1 MDAVS
6 GAAESASG
14 AMTGEDDTSEEG
26 SSDE

>member
-1 MDAVS
+1 VVS

-14 AMTGEDDTSEEG
+14 AMTGEDDTFEEG